1 MTQAVLKEL
10 AKAELHCHLDGSLS
24 LPAIRK
30 LANMADIILPSSD
43 KELRKYVIA
52 PAQTESLVDY
62 LKTFEFIRPLLQTKE
77 ALRFAA
83 YDVARQAALENVIYI
98 EIRFAPELSM
108 DKGLTASDTVLAVL
122 EGLADAQ
129 KEFNI
134 VARAL
139 VCGMRQSSHKTT
151 KDIIKHIVDL
161 APKGLVGFDFAG
173 DEFSY
178 PTDSLVDLIQEV
190 KRSGYP
196 MTLHAGECGCAKHI
210 ADSLVD
216 LIQEVKRSGYPMTL
230 HAGECGCA
238 KHIAD
243 SLNLGIKR
251 MGHVTALT
259 GQRDLIKRFVEE
271 DAVAEMCL
279 TSNLQTKAASS
290 IQSFP
295 YQELYDAGGK
305 ITINTDNRTVSDTNL
320 TKEYS
325 LFVTYFGTKIEDF
338 LVFNQNAVKASFTSD
353 SEKDTLLHKLQENY
367 DSYLK

>member
-30 LANMADIILPSSD
+30 LANMADIILPNSD

-108 DKGLTASDTVLAVL
+108 DKGLTASDTVFAVL

-139 VCGMRQSSHKTT
+139 VCGMRQLSHKTT
-151 KDIIKHIVDL
+151 KEIIKHIVDL

-210 ADSLVD
+210 ADSL
-216 LIQEVKRSGYPMTL
+216 
-230 HAGECGCA
+230 
-238 KHIAD
+238 
-243 SLNLGIKR
+243 NLGIKR

-259 GQRDLIKRFVEE
+259 GQRALIKRFVEE

>member
-210 ADSLVD
+210 ADSL
-216 LIQEVKRSGYPMTL
+216 
-230 HAGECGCA
+230 
-238 KHIAD
+238 
-243 SLNLGIKR
+243 NLGIKR

-325 LFVTYFGTKIEDF
+325 FFVTYFGTKIEDF

>member
-210 ADSLVD
+210 ADSL
-216 LIQEVKRSGYPMTL
+216 
-230 HAGECGCA
+230 
-238 KHIAD
+238 
-243 SLNLGIKR
+243 NLGIKR

-271 DAVAEMCL
+271 VAVAEMCL

>member
-43 KELRKYVIA
+43 KELRKYVVA

-210 ADSLVD
+210 ADSL
-216 LIQEVKRSGYPMTL
+216 
-230 HAGECGCA
+230 
-238 KHIAD
+238 
-243 SLNLGIKR
+243 NLGIKR

>member
-210 ADSLVD
+210 ADSL
-216 LIQEVKRSGYPMTL
+216 
-230 HAGECGCA
+230 
-238 KHIAD
+238 
-243 SLNLGIKR
+243 NLGIKR

-259 GQRDLIKRFVEE
+259 GQRDLVKRFVEE

>member
-62 LKTFEFIRPLLQTKE
+62 LKTF
-77 ALRFAA
+77 
-83 YDVARQAALENVIYI
+83 LENVIYI

-178 PTDSLVDLIQEV
+178 PT
-190 KRSGYP
+190 
-196 MTLHAGECGCAKHI
+196 
-210 ADSLVD
+210 DSLVD

>member
-98 EIRFAPELSM
+98 EIRFAPEPSM

-178 PTDSLVDLIQEV
+178 PT
-190 KRSGYP
+190 
-196 MTLHAGECGCAKHI
+196 
-210 ADSLVD
+210 DSLVD

>member
-30 LANMADIILPSSD
+30 LANMADIILPNSD

-83 YDVARQAALENVIYI
+83 YDVARQEALENVIYI

-108 DKGLTASDTVLAVL
+108 DKGLTASDTVFAVL

-151 KDIIKHIVDL
+151 KEIIKHIVDL

-210 ADSLVD
+210 ADSL
-216 LIQEVKRSGYPMTL
+216 
-230 HAGECGCA
+230 
-238 KHIAD
+238 
-243 SLNLGIKR
+243 NLGIKR

-259 GQRDLIKRFVEE
+259 GQRALIKRFVEE

>member
-210 ADSLVD
+210 ADSL
-216 LIQEVKRSGYPMTL
+216 
-230 HAGECGCA
+230 
-238 KHIAD
+238 
-243 SLNLGIKR
+243 NLGIKR

-259 GQRDLIKRFVEE
+259 GQRDLIKRCVEE

>member
-98 EIRFAPELSM
+98 EIRFASELSM

-178 PTDSLVDLIQEV
+178 PT
-190 KRSGYP
+190 
-196 MTLHAGECGCAKHI
+196 
-210 ADSLVD
+210 DSLVD

>member
-30 LANMADIILPSSD
+30 LANMADIILPNSD

-108 DKGLTASDTVLAVL
+108 DKGLTASDTVFAVL

-151 KDIIKHIVDL
+151 KEIIKHIVDL

-210 ADSLVD
+210 ADSL
-216 LIQEVKRSGYPMTL
+216 
-230 HAGECGCA
+230 
-238 KHIAD
+238 
-243 SLNLGIKR
+243 NLGIKR

-259 GQRDLIKRFVEE
+259 GQRALIKRFVEE

-305 ITINTDNRTVSDTNL
+305 ITINTDNRTVPDTNL

>member
-24 LPAIRK
+24 LPATRK

-210 ADSLVD
+210 ADSL
-216 LIQEVKRSGYPMTL
+216 
-230 HAGECGCA
+230 
-238 KHIAD
+238 
-243 SLNLGIKR
+243 NLGIKR

>member
-122 EGLADAQ
+122 EDLADAQ

-178 PTDSLVDLIQEV
+178 PT
-190 KRSGYP
+190 
-196 MTLHAGECGCAKHI
+196 
-210 ADSLVD
+210 DSLVD

>member
-139 VCGMRQSSHKTT
+139 VCGMRQSSHKTI

-178 PTDSLVDLIQEV
+178 PT
-190 KRSGYP
+190 
-196 MTLHAGECGCAKHI
+196 
-210 ADSLVD
+210 DSLVD

>member
-139 VCGMRQSSHKTT
+139 VCGMRKSSHKTT

-178 PTDSLVDLIQEV
+178 PT
-190 KRSGYP
+190 
-196 MTLHAGECGCAKHI
+196 
-210 ADSLVD
+210 DSLVD

>member
-196 MTLHAGECGCAKHI
+196 MTLHAGECGCAN
-210 ADSLVD
+210 
-216 LIQEVKRSGYPMTL
+216 
-230 HAGECGCA
+230 
-238 KHIAD
+238 HIAD

>member
-30 LANMADIILPSSD
+30 LANMADIILPNSD

-98 EIRFAPELSM
+98 EVRFAPELSM

-151 KDIIKHIVDL
+151 KEIIKHIVDL

-210 ADSLVD
+210 ADSL
-216 LIQEVKRSGYPMTL
+216 
-230 HAGECGCA
+230 
-238 KHIAD
+238 
-243 SLNLGIKR
+243 NLGIKR

-259 GQRDLIKRFVEE
+259 GQRALIKRFVEE

>member
-30 LANMADIILPSSD
+30 LANMADIILPNSD

-108 DKGLTASDTVLAVL
+108 DKGLTASDTVFAVL

-151 KDIIKHIVDL
+151 KEIIKHIVDL

-210 ADSLVD
+210 ADSL
-216 LIQEVKRSGYPMTL
+216 
-230 HAGECGCA
+230 
-238 KHIAD
+238 
-243 SLNLGIKR
+243 NLGIKR

-259 GQRDLIKRFVEE
+259 GQRALIKRFVEE

-305 ITINTDNRTVSDTNL
+305 ITINT
-320 TKEYS
+320 
-325 LFVTYFGTKIEDF
+325 
-338 LVFNQNAVKASFTSD
+338 
-353 SEKDTLLHKLQENY
+353 
-367 DSYLK
+367 

>member
-30 LANMADIILPSSD
+30 LANMADIILPNSD

-108 DKGLTASDTVLAVL
+108 DKGLTASDTVFAVL

-151 KDIIKHIVDL
+151 KEIIKHIVDL

-210 ADSLVD
+210 ADSL
-216 LIQEVKRSGYPMTL
+216 
-230 HAGECGCA
+230 
-238 KHIAD
+238 
-243 SLNLGIKR
+243 NLGIKR

-259 GQRDLIKRFVEE
+259 GQRALIKRFVEE

-353 SEKDTLLHKLQENY
+353 SEKDTLLHKLQEKY

>member
-30 LANMADIILPSSD
+30 LANMADIILPNSD

-108 DKGLTASDTVLAVL
+108 DKGLTASDTVFAVL

-151 KDIIKHIVDL
+151 KEIIKHIVDL
-161 APKGLVGFDFAG
+161 DPKGLVGFDFAG

-210 ADSLVD
+210 ADSL
-216 LIQEVKRSGYPMTL
+216 
-230 HAGECGCA
+230 
-238 KHIAD
+238 
-243 SLNLGIKR
+243 NLGIKR

-259 GQRDLIKRFVEE
+259 GQRALIKRFVEE

-338 LVFNQNAVKASFTSD
+338 FVFNQNAVKASFTSD

>member
-108 DKGLTASDTVLAVL
+108 DKGLTTSDTVLAVL

-178 PTDSLVDLIQEV
+178 PT
-190 KRSGYP
+190 
-196 MTLHAGECGCAKHI
+196 
-210 ADSLVD
+210 DSLVD

>member
-83 YDVARQAALENVIYI
+83 YDVARQAALENVTYI

-178 PTDSLVDLIQEV
+178 PT
-190 KRSGYP
+190 
-196 MTLHAGECGCAKHI
+196 
-210 ADSLVD
+210 DSLVD

>member
-43 KELRKYVIA
+43 KVLRKYVIA

-210 ADSLVD
+210 ADSL
-216 LIQEVKRSGYPMTL
+216 
-230 HAGECGCA
+230 
-238 KHIAD
+238 
-243 SLNLGIKR
+243 NLGIKR

>member
-30 LANMADIILPSSD
+30 LANMADIILPNSD

-108 DKGLTASDTVLAVL
+108 DEGLTASDTVFAVL

-151 KDIIKHIVDL
+151 KEIIKHIVDL

-210 ADSLVD
+210 ADSL
-216 LIQEVKRSGYPMTL
+216 
-230 HAGECGCA
+230 
-238 KHIAD
+238 
-243 SLNLGIKR
+243 NLGIKR

-259 GQRDLIKRFVEE
+259 GQRALIKRFVEE

>member
-98 EIRFAPELSM
+98 EIRFAPELSK

-134 VARAL
+134 VARVL

-178 PTDSLVDLIQEV
+178 PT
-190 KRSGYP
+190 
-196 MTLHAGECGCAKHI
+196 
-210 ADSLVD
+210 DSLVD

>member
-210 ADSLVD
+210 ADSL
-216 LIQEVKRSGYPMTL
+216 
-230 HAGECGCA
+230 
-238 KHIAD
+238 
-243 SLNLGIKR
+243 NLGIKR

-338 LVFNQNAVKASFTSD
+338 LVFNQNAVKAYFTSD

>member
-30 LANMADIILPSSD
+30 LANMADIILPNSD

-108 DKGLTASDTVLAVL
+108 DKGLTSSDTVFAVL

-151 KDIIKHIVDL
+151 KEIIKHIVDL

-210 ADSLVD
+210 ADSL
-216 LIQEVKRSGYPMTL
+216 
-230 HAGECGCA
+230 
-238 KHIAD
+238 
-243 SLNLGIKR
+243 NLGIKR

-259 GQRDLIKRFVEE
+259 GQRALIKRFVEE

>member
-30 LANMADIILPSSD
+30 LANMADIILPNSD

-62 LKTFEFIRPLLQTKE
+62 LKTFEFIRPLLQKKE

-108 DKGLTASDTVLAVL
+108 DKGLTASDTVFAVL

-151 KDIIKHIVDL
+151 KEIIKHIVDL

-210 ADSLVD
+210 ADSL
-216 LIQEVKRSGYPMTL
+216 
-230 HAGECGCA
+230 
-238 KHIAD
+238 
-243 SLNLGIKR
+243 NLGIKR

-259 GQRDLIKRFVEE
+259 GQRALIKRFVEE

>member
-98 EIRFAPELSM
+98 EIRFAPELSIM

-178 PTDSLVDLIQEV
+178 PT
-190 KRSGYP
+190 
-196 MTLHAGECGCAKHI
+196 
-210 ADSLVD
+210 DSLVD

>member
-30 LANMADIILPSSD
+30 LANMADIILPNSD

-108 DKGLTASDTVLAVL
+108 DKGLTASDTVFAVL

-151 KDIIKHIVDL
+151 KEIIKHIVDL
-161 APKGLVGFDFAG
+161 APKGLGGFDFAG

-178 PTDSLVDLIQEV
+178 PT
-190 KRSGYP
+190 
-196 MTLHAGECGCAKHI
+196 
-210 ADSLVD
+210 DSLVD

-259 GQRDLIKRFVEE
+259 GQRALIKRFVEE

>member
-30 LANMADIILPSSD
+30 LANMADIILPNSD

-108 DKGLTASDTVLAVL
+108 DKGLTASDTVFAVL

-151 KDIIKHIVDL
+151 KEIIKHIVDL
-161 APKGLVGFDFAG
+161 APKGLIGFDFAG

-178 PTDSLVDLIQEV
+178 PT
-190 KRSGYP
+190 
-196 MTLHAGECGCAKHI
+196 
-210 ADSLVD
+210 DSLVD

-259 GQRDLIKRFVEE
+259 GQRALIKRFVEE

>member
-30 LANMADIILPSSD
+30 LANTADIILPSSD

-210 ADSLVD
+210 ADSL
-216 LIQEVKRSGYPMTL
+216 
-230 HAGECGCA
+230 
-238 KHIAD
+238 
-243 SLNLGIKR
+243 NLGIKR

>member
-210 ADSLVD
+210 ADSL
-216 LIQEVKRSGYPMTL
+216 
-230 HAGECGCA
+230 
-238 KHIAD
+238 
-243 SLNLGIKR
+243 NLGIKR

-279 TSNLQTKAASS
+279 TSNLQTKAVSS

>member
-30 LANMADIILPSSD
+30 LANMADIILPNSD

-98 EIRFAPELSM
+98 EIRFAPEFSM
-108 DKGLTASDTVLAVL
+108 DKGLTASDTVFAVL

-151 KDIIKHIVDL
+151 KEIIKHIVDL

-210 ADSLVD
+210 ADSL
-216 LIQEVKRSGYPMTL
+216 
-230 HAGECGCA
+230 
-238 KHIAD
+238 
-243 SLNLGIKR
+243 NLGIKR

-259 GQRDLIKRFVEE
+259 GQRALIKRFVEE

>member
-30 LANMADIILPSSD
+30 LANMADIILPNSD

-108 DKGLTASDTVLAVL
+108 DKGLTASDTVFAVL

-151 KDIIKHIVDL
+151 KEIIKHIVDL

-210 ADSLVD
+210 ADSL
-216 LIQEVKRSGYPMTL
+216 
-230 HAGECGCA
+230 
-238 KHIAD
+238 
-243 SLNLGIKR
+243 NLGIKR
-251 MGHVTALT
+251 KGHVTALT
-259 GQRDLIKRFVEE
+259 GQRALIKRFVEE

>member
-10 AKAELHCHLDGSLS
+10 AKVELHCHLDGSLS

-210 ADSLVD
+210 ADSL
-216 LIQEVKRSGYPMTL
+216 
-230 HAGECGCA
+230 
-238 KHIAD
+238 
-243 SLNLGIKR
+243 NLGIKR

>member
-1 MTQAVLKEL
+1 MTQVVLKEL

-210 ADSLVD
+210 ADSL
-216 LIQEVKRSGYPMTL
+216 
-230 HAGECGCA
+230 
-238 KHIAD
+238 
-243 SLNLGIKR
+243 NLGIKR

>member
-62 LKTFEFIRPLLQTKE
+62 LKTFEFIRLLLQTKE

-178 PTDSLVDLIQEV
+178 PT
-190 KRSGYP
+190 
-196 MTLHAGECGCAKHI
+196 
-210 ADSLVD
+210 DSLVD

>member
-30 LANMADIILPSSD
+30 LVNMADIILPSSD

-210 ADSLVD
+210 ADSL
-216 LIQEVKRSGYPMTL
+216 
-230 HAGECGCA
+230 
-238 KHIAD
+238 
-243 SLNLGIKR
+243 NLGIKR